1 LWDEKESKW
10 VCLMDEDLMENNV
23 VSKIEKGQG
32 KERLMM
38 APLHLRSWVLLCLYI
53 IEMRFTQ
60 DVVKFVSM
68 C

>member
-1 LWDEKESKW
+1 
-10 VCLMDEDLMENNV
+10 MENNV

-38 APLHLRSWVLLCLYI
+38 APLHLRGWVLLCLYI

>member
-38 APLHLRSWVLLCLYI
+38 APLHLRGWVLLCLYI
-53 IEMRFTQ
+53 IEMRFIQ
-60 DVVKFVSM
+60 DVVKLVSM